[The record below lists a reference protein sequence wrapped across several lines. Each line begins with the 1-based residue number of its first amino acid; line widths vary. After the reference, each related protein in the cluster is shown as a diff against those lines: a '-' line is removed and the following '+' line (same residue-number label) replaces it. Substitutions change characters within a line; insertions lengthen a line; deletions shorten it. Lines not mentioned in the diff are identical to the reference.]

1 MFVTAVA
8 GLFDTATGKLQ
19 FCNAGHDAPLL
30 RVRDGTVR
38 TLESQGGPPLC
49 AWDDFIYSAEE
60 VQFDPGDFLVLFTDG
75 VTEAQGPD
83 KVQFSNARIVA
94 YLQEC
99 DMHADMETITKGL
112 HGAVQDFMGGAD
124 RFDDIAIIAL
134 RYQGPA
140 NQM

>member
-1 MFVTAVA
+1 MAVYRFFELPWSVGTDHALILTGCSHRRKGA
-8 GLFDTATGKLQ
+8 GV
-19 FCNAGHDAPLL
+19 APEI
-30 RVRDGTVR
+30 V
-38 TLESQGGPPLC
+38 QGALC

-60 VQFDPGDFLVLFTDG
+60 GQFDPGDFLVLFTDG